1 MGREDGGGLHPRHDG
16 RRSGRS
22 TGRPVASS
30 LLGGLSAML
39 WSPSRALAQ
48 TPGAIENS
56 PVTPRSQYRYHPR
69 QPLHG
74 ARREALGGTNASFV
88 PQRRC
93 VCTAGI
99 AGGAGEDLVVSLER
113 GPSRVGGGPGLRQG
127 RGRRVRARVSVPHS
141 PTYRTAV
148 SAVMSQPGPSPIP
161 IPAAA
166 ATPVPLPAR
175 QTSWRLGLG
184 RRAQPTSAAGGAR
197 GGPGRG
203 PAAVTRCR
211 RQSAE
216 SSPGAA
222 AAPRSGTR
230 ARARAHAGPP
240 PVTPE
245 R

>member
-1 MGREDGGGLHPRHDG
+1 
-16 RRSGRS
+16 
-22 TGRPVASS
+22 
-30 LLGGLSAML
+30 ML

-113 GPSRVGGGPGLRQG
+113 GPSRGGGGPGLRQG

-148 SAVMSQPGPSPIP
+148 SAVMSQPGPSP

-230 ARARAHAGPP
+230 AHARAHAGPP
-240 PVTPE
+240 PLTPE